1 MDATI
6 PIVRIAVSLTL
17 CLLASLSCGQR
28 VSSEVNTPMTLE
40 VGQPFPNIVLP
51 NLADGR
57 PGSIGQFRGRKLLLH
72 VFASW

>member
-1 MDATI
+1 M
-6 PIVRIAVSLTL
+6 RITFSLTL

-28 VSSEVNTPMTLE
+28 VSSEANTPMTLE

-57 PGSIGQFRGRKLLLH
+57 PGTIGQFHGRKLLLH